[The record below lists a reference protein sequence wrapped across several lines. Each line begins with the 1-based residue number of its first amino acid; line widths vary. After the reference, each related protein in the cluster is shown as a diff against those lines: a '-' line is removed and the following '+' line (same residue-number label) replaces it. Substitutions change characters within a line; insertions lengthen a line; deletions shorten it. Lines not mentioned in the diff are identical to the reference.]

1 MIEHIHETALI
12 VVDVQYDFLP
22 GGALAVPSGSEVIPV
37 INRMAT
43 KFAHIVMTQDWHPKG
58 HVSFASSHPGKKPYD
73 TVELSYGTQVLW
85 PDHCVQGTRGAEI
98 SDELDLPGC
107 RVIARKGHHMGI
119 DSYSTFME
127 NDHTT
132 STGLAGYLKE
142 LGVRSIFL
150 AGLATD
156 FCIQYSALDGVAAG
170 FKVRLVE
177 DACRGIDIEGSL
189 AAAWAKMESVGV
201 GRINSGDI

>member
-1 MIEHIHETALI
+1 
-12 VVDVQYDFLP
+12 
-22 GGALAVPSGSEVIPV
+22 
-37 INRMAT
+37 
-43 KFAHIVMTQDWHPKG
+43 
-58 HVSFASSHPGKKPYD
+58 
-73 TVELSYGTQVLW
+73 
-85 PDHCVQGTRGAEI
+85 
-98 SDELDLPGC
+98 
-107 RVIARKGHHMGI
+107 
-119 DSYSTFME
+119 
-127 NDHTT
+127 
-132 STGLAGYLKE
+132 GYLKE